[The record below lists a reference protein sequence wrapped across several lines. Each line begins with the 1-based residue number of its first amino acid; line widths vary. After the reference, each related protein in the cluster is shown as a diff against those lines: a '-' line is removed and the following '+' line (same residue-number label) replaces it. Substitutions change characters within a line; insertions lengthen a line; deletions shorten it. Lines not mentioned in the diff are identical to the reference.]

1 MTILANRA
9 TSALVATGT
18 ASTVRRRRLMGP
30 LVLGPLGL
38 SISITLIL
46 VLTSSASETRLG
58 APLYWSWLLTGL
70 QVLALW
76 AAGAE
81 HRWGW
86 LLGASV
92 QPPWIVYAVL
102 TDQVGFIPGCAIS
115 AAVQIC
121 SFLRWRHA
129 PEVNRRYPWP
139 SVTTTT
145 TRRPSIGLSRCIDSC
160 RASYS
165 AVPPFGV

>member
-1 MTILANRA
+1 MTIVANRA
-9 TSALVATGT
+9 TRAIVAVGT

-30 LVLGPLGL
+30 LVMGPLGL
-38 SISITLIL
+38 SIGITLIL
-46 VLTSSASETRLG
+46 VSTSSASETRLG
-58 APLYWSWLLTGL
+58 APVYWSWLLTGL

-81 HRWGW
+81 YRWGW

-121 SFLRWRHA
+121 SFVRSRR
-129 PEVNRRYPWP
+129 PREVGRYPWP
-139 SVTTTT
+139 SEATTGDEAGGDQS
-145 TRRPSIGLSRCIDSC
+145 RSELSGRSVC
-160 RASYS
+160 
-165 AVPPFGV
+165 VMG

>member
-1 MTILANRA
+1 MTIVANRA
-9 TSALVATGT
+9 TSALVATGM
-18 ASTVRRRRLMGP
+18 ASIARQRRLMGP
-30 LVLGPLGL
+30 LVMGPLGL
-38 SISITLIL
+38 SIGITLIMI
-46 VLTSSASETRLG
+46 LTSSATETRLG

-70 QVLALW
+70 QILALW

-121 SFLRWRHA
+121 TFLRDSPDPR
-129 PEVNRRYPWP
+129 V
-139 SVTTTT
+139 V
-145 TRRPSIGLSRCIDSC
+145 GLL
-160 RASYS
+160 RAGRDEARFVGRSGSTHS
-165 AVPPFGV
+165 AGDGAGGEE

>member
-1 MTILANRA
+1 MRIVANRA
-9 TSALVATGT
+9 ISARGAIGT
-18 ASTVRRRRLMGP
+18 ASTVRRRQLMGS
-30 LVLGPLGL
+30 LGL
-38 SISITLIL
+38 SIGMTLIL
-46 VLTSSASETRLG
+46 VLTSSETETRLG

-81 HRWGW
+81 YRWGW

-121 SFLRWRHA
+121 SFLQWRHA
-129 PEVNRRYPWP
+129 PEVSGRYPWP
-139 SVTTTT
+139 SETT
-145 TRRPSIGLSRCIDSC
+145 TRHEAGGDQTRSELSGRSAHVMGLN
-160 RASYS
+160 
-165 AVPPFGV
+165 

>member
-1 MTILANRA
+1 MIKRTI
-9 TSALVATGT
+9 SARGTTT
-18 ASTVRRRRLMGP
+18 ASTVPRRELMA
-30 LVLGPLGL
+30 PLGL
-38 SISITLIL
+38 SIGMTLLL
-46 VLTSSASETRLG
+46 VLTSSAGETQLG

-115 AAVQIC
+115 GVVQIS
-121 SFLRWRHA
+121 SFLRWGYA
-129 PEVNRRYPWP
+129 QQVNVGHSWP
-139 SVTTTT
+139 LETTF
-145 TRRPSIGLSRCIDSC
+145 
-160 RASYS
+160 ASS
-165 AVPPFGV
+165 PGALASHDR

>member
-1 MTILANRA
+1 MTIVA
-9 TSALVATGT
+9 TRTTNALVAIGT

-30 LVLGPLGL
+30 LVMGPLGL
-38 SISITLIL
+38 SIGITLIL
-46 VLTSSASETRLG
+46 ALTSSATETRLG

-92 QPPWIVYAVL
+92 QPPWIVYALL

-115 AAVQIC
+115 AVVQIC
-121 SFLRWRHA
+121 SFLRGRPAGGEAGGDESESEPARHA
-129 PEVNRRYPWP
+129 
-139 SVTTTT
+139 
-145 TRRPSIGLSRCIDSC
+145 
-160 RASYS
+160 A
-165 AVPPFGV
+165 

>member
-1 MTILANRA
+1 MIKGSI
-9 TSALVATGT
+9 SARGITT
-18 ASTVRRRRLMGP
+18 ASTVPRRELMGT
-30 LVLGPLGL
+30 LGL
-38 SISITLIL
+38 SIGMTLLL
-46 VLTSSASETRLG
+46 VLTSPAGETRLG

-102 TDQVGFIPGCAIS
+102 TDQVGFILGCAIS
-115 AAVQIC
+115 GVVQIS
-121 SFLRWRHA
+121 SFLRWGYAPQANVRHS
-129 PEVNRRYPWP
+129 WP
-139 SVTTTT
+139 LGTT
-145 TRRPSIGLSRCIDSC
+145 L
-160 RASYS
+160 ASS
-165 AVPPFGV
+165 PGALASPDR

>member
-1 MTILANRA
+1 MA
-9 TSALVATGT
+9 
-18 ASTVRRRRLMGP
+18 
-30 LVLGPLGL
+30 PLGL
-38 SISITLIL
+38 GIGITLML
-46 VLTSSASETRLG
+46 LLTSSATETRLG

-70 QVLALW
+70 QVMALW

-115 AAVQIC
+115 ADVQIC
-121 SFLRWRHA
+121 SFVRGDI
-129 PEVNRRYPWP
+129 PERLVDATP
-139 SVTTTT
+139 
-145 TRRPSIGLSRCIDSC
+145 
-160 RASYS
+160 
-165 AVPPFGV
+165 

>member
-1 MTILANRA
+1 MTIVANRA
-9 TSALVATGT
+9 TSAPVAAGT
-18 ASTVRRRRLMGP
+18 ASTVRRRQLMGP
-30 LVLGPLGL
+30 LVMGPLGL
-38 SISITLIL
+38 SIGITLIL
-46 VLTSSASETRLG
+46 VFTSSATETRLG

-121 SFLRWRHA
+121 SFVRGRH
-129 PEVNRRYPWP
+129 PREVGGRYPW
-139 SVTTTT
+139 SSETTTGDEAGGDQT
-145 TRRPSIGLSRCIDSC
+145 GTELTRRS
-160 RASYS
+160 AS
-165 AVPPFGV
+165 VMG

>member
-1 MTILANRA
+1 MTIVANRA
-9 TSALVATGT
+9 ISARGIIGT
-18 ASTVRRRRLMGP
+18 ASTVRRWQLMGS
-30 LVLGPLGL
+30 LGL
-38 SISITLIL
+38 SIGTTLIL
-46 VLTSSASETRLG
+46 VLTSSETDTRLG

-81 HRWGW
+81 YRWGW

-115 AAVQIC
+115 ATVQIC

-129 PEVNRRYPWP
+129 PEVSGHYPWP
-139 SVTTTT
+139 SETTIGDEAGGDE
-145 TRRPSIGLSRCIDSC
+145 TRPELSGRPAHVMG
-160 RASYS
+160 
-165 AVPPFGV
+165 

>member
-1 MTILANRA
+1 MTIVANRA
-9 TSALVATGT
+9 TSAPVATGT
-18 ASTVRRRRLMGP
+18 ASTVRRRQLRGP
-30 LVLGPLGL
+30 LVMGPLGL
-38 SISITLIL
+38 SIGITLIL
-46 VLTSSASETRLG
+46 VFTSSATETRLG

-102 TDQVGFIPGCAIS
+102 FGVLSMDQAYQAIDWRTVIFKEKTDGMVYSLYANENTGRPDRSSGIHSRMCH
-115 AAVQIC
+115 
-121 SFLRWRHA
+121 LR
-129 PEVNRRYPWP
+129 
-139 SVTTTT
+139 
-145 TRRPSIGLSRCIDSC
+145 RRPDL
-160 RASYS
+160 
-165 AVPPFGV
+165 

>member
-1 MTILANRA
+1 MTIVANRA
-9 TSALVATGT
+9 TSAPVATGT
-18 ASTVRRRRLMGP
+18 ASTVRRRQLMGP
-30 LVLGPLGL
+30 LVMGPLGL
-38 SISITLIL
+38 SIGITLIL
-46 VLTSSASETRLG
+46 VFTSSATETRLG

-121 SFLRWRHA
+121 SFVRWRH
-129 PEVNRRYPWP
+129 PREVGGRYPWP
-139 SVTTTT
+139 SETTTGDEAGGDQT
-145 TRRPSIGLSRCIDSC
+145 GSELAGR
-160 RASYS
+160 S
-165 AVPPFGV
+165 AYVMG

>member
-1 MTILANRA
+1 MTIVANHAIRVRGA
-9 TSALVATGT
+9 VGIG
-18 ASTVRRRRLMGP
+18 STIQRRQVMGP
-30 LVLGPLGL
+30 LAL
-38 SISITLIL
+38 SIGMTLSL
-46 VLTSSASETRLG
+46 ALTSSITETRLG
-58 APLYWSWLLTGL
+58 APLYWSWLLTSL

-81 HRWGW
+81 YRWGW

-121 SFLRWRHA
+121 SFVRWRH
-129 PEVNRRYPWP
+129 PREVGGRYTWP
-139 SVTTTT
+139 SEMTTGDEAGGGE
-145 TRRPSIGLSRCIDSC
+145 TRSELSAR
-160 RASYS
+160 S
-165 AVPPFGV
+165 AHVMG